1 MDIGKSALRHFPE
14 AGARHACRLADGIRI
29 LHSLNLRLGAN
40 VKPTAPGTLALF
52 KECNP
57 FYDFLGSNQTANKKS
72 A

>member
-1 MDIGKSALRHFPE
+1 
-14 AGARHACRLADGIRI
+14 
-29 LHSLNLRLGAN
+29 